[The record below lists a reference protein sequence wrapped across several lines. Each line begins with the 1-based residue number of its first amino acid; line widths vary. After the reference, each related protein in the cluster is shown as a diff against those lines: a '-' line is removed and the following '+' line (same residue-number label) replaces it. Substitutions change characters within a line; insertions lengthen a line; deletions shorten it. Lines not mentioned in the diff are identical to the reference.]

1 MHVLTKVF
9 IVLVSLLS
17 VLLVPLVVVYSQ
29 NEDNYK
35 AKYEAANAQK
45 LISQKNL
52 LNAEQRNAAVSAKL
66 GSQITELNRD
76 KADLEREST
85 NLQVQLRENESKLV
99 SAEGLKTEIFGKLAT
114 LSSATEANQQIVN
127 SLLTE
132 TRGLRSDMVRIREQ
146 NTELDEALREVTGQL
161 EVAIAARRALKEE
174 LQRMKDEHGEA
185 IAKIADF
192 TARFGAIEPVA
203 VSTFGGISPDV
214 DMDAAII
221 AVRRNPQGTY
231 AEIDAGERDGVKPG
245 WIMTIH
251 HGGKFIGNLRIEQ
264 VDINRA
270 TGVVLLEDESR
281 AGLVQV
287 GHRANARAGGR

>member
-29 NEDNYK
+29 NEDSYK

-45 LISQKNL
+45 LISQDNL
-52 LNAEQRNAAVSAKL
+52 RNTEQRNAAVTAQL
-66 GSQITELNRD
+66 GSEINELNRD
-76 KADLEREST
+76 KADLESQAT
-85 NLQVQLRENESKLV
+85 NLQVQLRASESKLV
-99 SAEGLKTEIFGKLAT
+99 SAEGLKAEIFGKLAT
-114 LSSATEANQQIVN
+114 LSSVTKANQLIVN

-161 EVAIAARRALKEE
+161 EVAIAARRALHEE
-174 LQRMKDEHGEA
+174 LQRIKDEQGEA
-185 IAKIADF
+185 MAKIADF
-192 TARFGAIEPVA
+192 TARFGDIEPVA
-203 VSTFGGISPDV
+203 VSQFGGIAPDV
-214 DMDAAII
+214 DMDTAII

-231 AEIDAGERDGVKPG
+231 AEIDAGERDGVKVG

-287 GHRANARAGGR
+287 GHRANARAGGG